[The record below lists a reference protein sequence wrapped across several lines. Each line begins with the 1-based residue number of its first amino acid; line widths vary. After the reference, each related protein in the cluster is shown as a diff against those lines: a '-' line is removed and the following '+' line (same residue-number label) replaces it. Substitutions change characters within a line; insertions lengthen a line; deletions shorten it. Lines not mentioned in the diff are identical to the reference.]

1 MLEKYTNKVLLF
13 INKNKKRNIIFL
25 CVIILVILSIIISLI
40 VYNKTS
46 TNYVLKNFNSDI
58 IGSDL
63 DYIKSID
70 HNNMIKSSND
80 DGTLSYGHRYN
91 KDIFNSKNK
100 WDNNVV
106 TYDFSDEKLCKYS
119 IAYMSEDDTD
129 NEDTNDHLLEV
140 ENYFMDKYGD
150 AECISSQYSSTKKY
164 TWKTNYGYITVYTI
178 CDGIVSISLAKE
190 IE

>member
-1 MLEKYTNKVLLF
+1 M
-13 INKNKKRNIIFL
+13 
-25 CVIILVILSIIISLI
+25 IISLL
-40 VYNKTS
+40 VYNKTN
-46 TNYVLKNFNSDI
+46 TKYVLENFNSDI
-58 IGSDL
+58 IGSNL

-119 IAYMSEDDTD
+119 VAYMSEDDTD
-129 NEDTNDHLLEV
+129 DEDTNDHLLEV

-150 AECISSQYSSTKKY
+150 AECIGSQYSSTKKY
-164 TWKTNYGYITVYTI
+164 TWKTDYGYITVYTI
-178 CDGIVSISLAKE
+178 CNGIISISLTE
-190 IE
+190 ETE